1 MQATPESDRAEEGP
15 STSATLTRAER
26 LRLAVEICRRTDA
39 PTAPV
44 ARQYGLAPTTLYRH
58 VRGGVRS
65 PGGQPSFSAAQE
77 EIFVRHLEALSDWL
91 IPISVDMLLEYVES
105 FLEANQITVKRFKDN
120 KPGKDWGY
128 GFLKRHST
136 RLARRR
142 TVNITPRKGLVEA
155 DVVRRFFDR
164 LKLQLSGDGA
174 FPPSCILNYDET
186 NLTNDP
192 GNPWLI
198 VRRRQHNQRRVI
210 NHSKAGFS
218 VMFAVVADGTLLPPY
233 VVYKSTAKKDC
244 GGVVNPKWTEG
255 FPPPLAHYDLSDSGW
270 FKMKQFER
278 WFKKVVLPWAQKSED
293 PKLVLG
299 DNLSSHFSDEVMGLC
314 REHQISFKCFP
325 ANTTHFLQPL
335 DVAVF
340 GPMKK
345 QWRSIL
351 DRWRASNPRT
361 TYNKGEFS
369 RRLRELCD
377 ILNRQNILAGFR
389 ATGLVPFDVEEAIRH
404 LPLVQQPPKDTWG
417 SDLVNYLKKRTA
429 DITPSPTKRAEKRP
443 EPGTDLQDPAIYQC
457 IQEMVAIVV
466 INEEAEPESKKEEQP
481 KKMNLRKRK
490 KEEQPKTTTPV
501 KTPRTRRKTPARDSN
516 GRFLRKNKK

>member
-105 FLEANQITVKRFKDN
+105 FLEANQITVKRFKNN

-128 GFLKRHST
+128 GFLKRHSK

-142 TVNITPRKGLVEA
+142 TVNISPRKGLVEA

-198 VRRRQHNQRRVI
+198 VRRRQHN
-210 NHSKAGFS
+210 
-218 VMFAVVADGTLLPPY
+218 
-233 VVYKSTAKKDC
+233 
-244 GGVVNPKWTEG
+244 
-255 FPPPLAHYDLSDSGW
+255 
-270 FKMKQFER
+270 
-278 WFKKVVLPWAQKSED
+278 
-293 PKLVLG
+293 
-299 DNLSSHFSDEVMGLC
+299 
-314 REHQISFKCFP
+314 
-325 ANTTHFLQPL
+325 
-335 DVAVF
+335 
-340 GPMKK
+340 
-345 QWRSIL
+345 
-351 DRWRASNPRT
+351 
-361 TYNKGEFS
+361 
-369 RRLRELCD
+369 
-377 ILNRQNILAGFR
+377 
-389 ATGLVPFDVEEAIRH
+389 
-404 LPLVQQPPKDTWG
+404 
-417 SDLVNYLKKRTA
+417 
-429 DITPSPTKRAEKRP
+429 
-443 EPGTDLQDPAIYQC
+443 
-457 IQEMVAIVV
+457 
-466 INEEAEPESKKEEQP
+466 
-481 KKMNLRKRK
+481 
-490 KEEQPKTTTPV
+490 
-501 KTPRTRRKTPARDSN
+501 
-516 GRFLRKNKK
+516 